1 MHFLSSTYKNINS
14 FNHSGSSDQTMET
27 FWDFI
32 NKWNFLN
39 ITNVNGIISLTL
51 LILIIGTYLIGLIR
65 LAKKSNLKKMRIVSI
80 TTALFLVFFVL
91 EGPIDYFAEQMF
103 FIHMIQHITIMMII
117 APILLFSNPMPMFI
131 WGTPNFLRKIISK
144 PFSGNSLLKRS
155 ITKITKPKYSL
166 SLYIIILYF
175 WHIPLFYN
183 AALQNN
189 GIHYLNHL
197 LFFFASIIYWW
208 PIIGPSPVKSSLSV
222 VQKIIYILIAITP
235 SAALA
240 AFITFS
246 PTALYDYTS
255 TPLHWN
261 IVSHVEDQRWGGII
275 MWIPGNFLFFGFLI
289 GLFFLWAKEE
299 EIDALPK
306 SMK

>member
-1 MHFLSSTYKNINS
+1 MNLFNS
-14 FNHSGSSDQTMET
+14 
-27 FWDFI
+27 
-32 NKWNFLN
+32 
-39 ITNVNGIISLTL
+39 
-51 LILIIGTYLIGLIR
+51 
-65 LAKKSNLKKMRIVSI
+65 
-80 TTALFLVFFVL
+80 ALFSISNCSFRTLIVL
-91 EGPIDYFAEQMF
+91 PSSFSFKDSPIQK
-103 FIHMIQHITIMMII
+103 ITLKSSFE
-117 APILLFSNPMPMFI
+117 ADS
-131 WGTPNFLRKIISK
+131 S
-144 PFSGNSLLKRS
+144 FSGNSLLKRS

-175 WHIPLFYN
+175 WHIPFFYN

-222 VQKIIYILIAITP
+222 VQKIIYVLIAITP

-275 MWIPGNFLFFGFLI
+275 MWLPGNFLFFGFLI
-289 GLFFLWAKEE
+289 GLFFF
-299 EIDALPK
+299 
-306 SMK
+306 MG

>member
-1 MHFLSSTYKNINS
+1 MHITSSTYKNII
-14 FNHSGSSDQTMET
+14 FLNHSGSSNQTMES

-39 ITNVNGIISLTL
+39 ITNTSGIISLIL
-51 LILIIGTYLIGLIR
+51 LILIIGIYLVGLLR
-65 LAKKSNLKKMRIVSI
+65 LIKKSNLKKTRIISI

-103 FIHMIQHITIMMII
+103 FIHMIQHLTLMVIV

-131 WGTPNFLRKIISK
+131 WGTPKFLRKIISK
-144 PFSGNSLLKRS
+144 PFSGNSFLKKT

-166 SLYIIILYF
+166 SIYITVLYF
-175 WHIPLFYN
+175 WHIPFFYN
-183 AALQNN
+183 AALNNN
-189 GIHYLNHL
+189 GIHYFNHL

-208 PIIGPSPVKSSLSV
+208 PIIGPAPVKSSLSV
-222 VQKIIYILIAITP
+222 IRKIIYILIAITP

-275 MWIPGNFLFFGFLI
+275 MWLPGNFLFFGFLI

-299 EIDALPK
+299 EKDALPRAN
-306 SMK
+306 

>member
-39 ITNVNGIISLTL
+39 ITNVSGIISLTL

-65 LAKKSNLKKMRIVSI
+65 LVKKSNLKKMRIVSI
-80 TTALFLVFFVL
+80 TTALFLVLFVL

-103 FIHMIQHITIMMII
+103 FIHMIQHLTIMVII
-117 APILLFSNPMPMFI
+117 APVLLFSNPMPMFI

-144 PFSGNSLLKRS
+144 PFSGNSLLKRT

-166 SLYIIILYF
+166 SIYIIVLYF
-175 WHIPLFYN
+175 WHIPFFYN

-189 GIHYLNHL
+189 GVHYINHL

-208 PIIGPSPVKSSLSV
+208 PIIGPSPVKSPLSV
-222 VQKIIYILIAITP
+222 IKKIIYVLIAVTP

-246 PTALYDYTS
+246 PTPLYDYSS

-261 IVSHVEDQRWGGII
+261 VASHVEDQRWGGII
-275 MWIPGNFLFFGFLI
+275 MWLPGNFLFLGFLI

-299 EIDALPK
+299 EKDALPK
-306 SMK
+306 LKK